1 MKGDV
6 YIGRAEDHT
15 PVFLKLKDMLK
26 GILICGQTGAGKT
39 SLLYLIA
46 IQLMRHGVNVWWM
59 DSIKNDGQFL
69 TSLFPDIMLFLKL
82 NENFL
87 FNPFQNM
94 SGRSNQEVV
103 VSVVEQ
109 FCRDFGLLLGS
120 ETYLTQKANE
130 TIERFRRMGINH
142 PITFPDIHHV
152 IINDHLRTSRML
164 NYRDATLGRV
174 EFLLN
179 SAGRTLDC
187 YQGFDVVKL
196 GRTSFNLNMIGAP
209 ADVQTFIA
217 GNQIGSQV
225 YTRRALN
232 QLTNELQVMIIFD
245 EANRLFPKNQEL
257 NPAESLPTLSYVSQI
272 SREYGVG
279 LCGSTQTPS
288 FMADSGLKSQSFVKI
303 IIGSLGSNEDYF
315 DIGNVMGM
323 DRDQIEWLKTHS
335 KVGQSVVKLSSG
347 EFTDP
352 FIVQV
357 PFINLKGIVQ

>member
-1 MKGDV
+1 MKGEI
-6 YIGRAEDHT
+6 YIGRAEDNT

-26 GILICGQTGAGKT
+26 GILISGQTGAGKT

-46 IQLMRHGVNVWWM
+46 IQLIQHGVNVWWL
-59 DSIKNDGQFL
+59 DSIKNDGRFL
-69 TSLFPDIMLFLKL
+69 AQLFPNIMLYFRL
-82 NENFL
+82 NENFK
-87 FNPFQNM
+87 FNPFQHTT
-94 SGRSNQEVV
+94 GRSYDEIV

-130 TIERFRRMGINH
+130 TIERFRRLGIEQ
-142 PITFPDIHHV
+142 PITVHDIHNT

-164 NYRDATLGRV
+164 NYRDA
-174 EFLLN
+174 
-179 SAGRTLDC
+179 RTLDC
-187 YQGFDVVKL
+187 YQGFDVSQL
-196 GRTSFNLNMIGAP
+196 GKSSLNLSMIGAP
-209 ADVQTFIA
+209 ADVQTFMA

-225 YTRRALN
+225 FTRRALN
-232 QLTNELQVMIIFD
+232 QLTNDLQLMIIFD
-245 EANRLFPKNQEL
+245 EANRLFPKNREL
-257 NPAESLPTLSYVSQI
+257 NPAESLPTLSFVSQI

-288 FMADSGLKSQSFVKI
+288 FMADSGLKSQSFIKI
-303 IIGSLGSNEDYF
+303 IIGSLGSNDDYF
-315 DIGNVMGM
+315 DMGNVMGM

-335 KVGQSVVKLSSG
+335 KVGRAVVKLSGG

-357 PFINLKGIVQ
+357 PFINLKGIAQ